1 MGKLTISNT
10 EKFSVERKVISYMTT
25 KSWQTIPHVSYI
37 YEPDVTE
44 FIDTFRKMRTD
55 AILSNDI
62 SINSLMLRVFSEG
75 LKHAPKLNA
84 HISYDK
90 DTKEGEIR
98 TIENINVN
106 MPWILPNEKMMTI
119 SIDNIEQKSLAEIN
133 HHIKLIGEKIA
144 NMDTNSIS
152 KTFSDKINY
161 ELLDKRISGEYQ
173 VNEESNDNK
182 SKLPLNLGTITIS
195 NIGSTYREQRGT
207 ISMLDI
213 IPPQV
218 CVIGFG
224 AIQEKPG
231 VYVNEAGEKTIG
243 IRKILPIC
251 IAFDHR
257 ALDFSEVI
265 PFIKK
270 LDSIFENPEMI
281 NSF

>member
-1 MGKLTISNT
+1 
-10 EKFSVERKVISYMTT
+10 
-25 KSWQTIPHVSYI
+25 
-37 YEPDVTE
+37 
-44 FIDTFRKMRTD
+44 
-55 AILSNDI
+55 
-62 SINSLMLRVFSEG
+62 
-75 LKHAPKLNA
+75 
-84 HISYDK
+84 
-90 DTKEGEIR
+90 
-98 TIENINVN
+98 

-133 HHIKLIGEKIA
+133 QHIKLIGEKIA

-231 VYVNEAGEKTIG
+231 VYVNEDGEKTIG

-257 ALDFSEVI
+257 ALDFGEVI